1 MMRSHQRAASCL
13 AGLLLAT
20 ATPVAAHPKGA
31 DTLADVGGSIITT
44 QDLRRRLET
53 MPFPDQQS
61 TIAPETLKVRTLLSM
76 VAEKLLARESGRQGL
91 TWDRSAEITR
101 RELENLFIRDELFRR
116 EVAAKSEPTEE
127 EITRGMNRIRHE
139 YVVLAF
145 LAPSQDDAA
154 ALVSV
159 LSKAPPESVLAR
171 VPRSL
176 YQEAD
181 TVAVTFG
188 APDTNIENALW
199 APRTNR
205 VTQPVLT
212 RGFGWAV
219 MYVLDRRTNPDA
231 ASLSLE
237 DRRRQVTRIVR
248 DRKEAQRVEVYYYT
262 VLQSRHARADSG
274 VFVVLAEAL
283 EALWREDTLRYR
295 SNGKYILTSDMVE
308 VIMSRLQPHLESVLV
323 RIDDGD
329 LTLGEV
335 LEKFKYEDF
344 LADEREGLAFRRAL
358 NEEVR
363 SLVARELLARE
374 GRRLG
379 LQYTEAVRGDL
390 QVWADYLSA
399 AVLWHKIRDS
409 VRVGDREIM
418 AFLVNHADVLGRT
431 FEVNVREVL
440 CASSEDAA
448 LVADR
453 LGGGM
458 SLEEAARQYSRRAAW
473 AARGGESGYFLVAE
487 HPEIGFEA
495 LNADSG
501 VLVGPV
507 KSPDGFSLFTTLG
520 TRRTRETAADFE
532 TLKDN
537 VRGRLT
543 DEMKKQALDRA
554 VAGLARQERPVI
566 NYDRLREVNITNI
579 PMFTRRLIGF
589 GGRMNAAPLLM
600 RQWDW
605 VKEYQQPP
613 EVMP

>member
-1 MMRSHQRAASCL
+1 
-13 AGLLLAT
+13 
-20 ATPVAAHPKGA
+20 
-31 DTLADVGGSIITT
+31 
-44 QDLRRRLET
+44 
-53 MPFPDQQS
+53 
-61 TIAPETLKVRTLLSM
+61 
-76 VAEKLLARESGRQGL
+76 
-91 TWDRSAEITR
+91 
-101 RELENLFIRDELFRR
+101 
-116 EVAAKSEPTEE
+116 
-127 EITRGMNRIRHE
+127 
-139 YVVLAF
+139 
-145 LAPSQDDAA
+145 
-154 ALVSV
+154 
-159 LSKAPPESVLAR
+159 
-171 VPRSL
+171 
-176 YQEAD
+176 
-181 TVAVTFG
+181 
-188 APDTNIENALW
+188 
-199 APRTNR
+199 
-205 VTQPVLT
+205 
-212 RGFGWAV
+212 
-219 MYVLDRRTNPDA
+219 
-231 ASLSLE
+231 
-237 DRRRQVTRIVR
+237 
-248 DRKEAQRVEVYYYT
+248 
-262 VLQSRHARADSG
+262 
-274 VFVVLAEAL
+274 
-283 EALWREDTLRYR
+283 
-295 SNGKYILTSDMVE
+295 
-308 VIMSRLQPHLESVLV
+308 MSRLQPHLESVLV

-329 LTLGEV
+329 LTLGEL

-399 AVLWHKIRDS
+399 AVLWHTIRDS

-418 AFLVNHADVLGRT
+418 AFLVNHADVLGRA

-566 NYDRLREVNITNI
+566 NYDRLRDVNITNI